1 MVEVVDEGRFFLVEV
16 MEIGNFTAKLLRY
29 LDLPI

>member
-1 MVEVVDEGRFFLVEV
+1 MVEVVGEGRFFLEV
-16 MEIGNFTAKLLRY
+16 LKIGNFTAKLLRY